1 MSLDSSTRS
10 GETSELSTIAIP
22 EARCQSRQTRRVL
35 LQLDADMPQA
45 ADDGLAKASK
55 LVELAALERDAAR
68 VDLLDQI
75 FEIVADE
82 LFSHRDE
89 LLADLV
95 ERADLER
102 IQRRDGGIELGHRY
116 ERAIL
121 T

>member
-1 MSLDSSTRS
+1 MSKHPDL
-10 GETSELSTIAIP
+10 P
-22 EARCQSRQTRRVL
+22 VL

-45 ADDGLAKASK
+45 ADDGLAQASK
-55 LVELAALERDAAR
+55 LVELAALEREAAR
-68 VDLLDQI
+68 VDLLHQI
-75 FEIVADE
+75 LEIVADE

-89 LLADLV
+89 ALAYLV

-102 IQRRDGGIELGHRY
+102 IQRRDSGVELGHRH